1 MTNQS
6 PQVGQIER
14 KTQNRIVTLFQDR
27 LGYNYLG
34 NWEERENNSN
44 IEEEY
49 LRKFLSQNKKYNEKV
64 IDKAIAEFK
73 KTAENQVLS
82 LYDLNKEVYGLL
94 RYGVNVKE
102 SLGKKNK
109 RVFLI
114 DWENPKNNHFAIAE
128 EVTIRGNRTK
138 RPDIVIYVN
147 GIALGVIELKRSIV
161 SVSEGIRQNIGNQK
175 DEFIK
180 NFFATSQILMA
191 GNDTEGLRYG
201 TTQTSED
208 YYLSWNPKDQDF
220 SDESNRLDRHIAQVC
235 QKSRFLEIVH
245 DFIIFDSGI
254 KKTCRHN
261 QYFGVKSAQ
270 DNVKK
275 HEGGIIWHTQGSGKS
290 LTMVWLAKWIR
301 ENMND
306 ARVLLLTDRV
316 ELDEQIERV
325 FNGVDEKIHRAK
337 NGRDLIAELD
347 KKEKWLIGS
356 LVHKFGRSA
365 DKSDSGVEEYVSD
378 LRALLPSDFEAKGDI
393 FVFVDECHRTHGG
406 KLHEAMKEILPRATF
421 IGFTGTPLLKVDKKN
436 SIAVWGKYI
445 HEYKYNEA
453 VADKVVLDL
462 RYEARRVDQNIT
474 SQQKIDEWFEERTK
488 GLTDFAKAEL
498 KKRWGTM
505 QGLLSS
511 KSRLEK
517 VVFDIID
524 DYYKKPRLESGR
536 GNAMLVASSIY
547 EACQY
552 YEIFQS
558 QGFTKCAV
566 ITSYEPNALDTESR
580 EYAIYQ
586 KMLDAH
592 RPLEKKSGESDTDAF
607 ERKIKKMFV
616 DQPGQMQLL
625 IVVDKLLT
633 GFDAPPAT
641 YLYVD
646 KNMQDHGLFQAICR
660 VNRLDGEDKDYGYII
675 DYRDLF
681 KKLEK
686 AVSEYTSEAFSG
698 FDKDDV
704 LGLLKDKFSEGK
716 KDLDEILE
724 TLRALCEPV
733 SPPKSSPEYI
743 RYFCGD
749 VENPYALKEK
759 ENKRVILYR
768 TVGRLMRAYADIAN
782 DMDEAGYSKDQQEA
796 IKKEVE
802 HYEKVRT
809 EVKLASGD
817 YINLKK
823 YEPAMRA
830 LMDRYISA
838 SESEKLSAFDDKS
851 LVELMAEKGIDAL
864 DDLPD
869 GLKKSQEA
877 LAETIENN
885 VRKLITDETPTN
897 PKYYSRMSE
906 LLNELVRKRKQADIE
921 YKKYLVE
928 IIALS
933 KQVKNPSESEL
944 YPSDI
949 DTKGKQALY
958 DNLGKNQDNTIQ
970 IHEAI
975 LASRFDNWRGDIR
988 KERAIKIAIKKIL
1001 QDISEDDLKNLF
1013 EIVKNQHEY

>member
-1 MTNQS
+1 
-6 PQVGQIER
+6 
-14 KTQNRIVTLFQDR
+14 
-27 LGYNYLG
+27 
-34 NWEERENNSN
+34 
-44 IEEEY
+44 
-49 LRKFLSQNKKYNEKV
+49 
-64 IDKAIAEFK
+64 
-73 KTAENQVLS
+73 
-82 LYDLNKEVYGLL
+82 
-94 RYGVNVKE
+94 
-102 SLGKKNK
+102 
-109 RVFLI
+109 
-114 DWENPKNNHFAIAE
+114 
-128 EVTIRGNRTK
+128 
-138 RPDIVIYVN
+138 
-147 GIALGVIELKRSIV
+147 
-161 SVSEGIRQNIGNQK
+161 
-175 DEFIK
+175 
-180 NFFATSQILMA
+180 
-191 GNDTEGLRYG
+191 
-201 TTQTSED
+201 
-208 YYLSWNPKDQDF
+208 
-220 SDESNRLDRHIAQVC
+220 
-235 QKSRFLEIVH
+235 
-245 DFIIFDSGI
+245 
-254 KKTCRHN
+254 
-261 QYFGVKSAQ
+261 
-270 DNVKK
+270 
-275 HEGGIIWHTQGSGKS
+275 
-290 LTMVWLAKWIR
+290 
-301 ENMND
+301 
-306 ARVLLLTDRV
+306 
-316 ELDEQIERV
+316 
-325 FNGVDEKIHRAK
+325 
-337 NGRDLIAELD
+337 
-347 KKEKWLIGS
+347 
-356 LVHKFGRSA
+356 
-365 DKSDSGVEEYVSD
+365 
-378 LRALLPSDFEAKGDI
+378 
-393 FVFVDECHRTHGG
+393 
-406 KLHEAMKEILPRATF
+406 
-421 IGFTGTPLLKVDKKN
+421 
-436 SIAVWGKYI
+436 
-445 HEYKYNEA
+445 
-453 VADKVVLDL
+453 
-462 RYEARRVDQNIT
+462 
-474 SQQKIDEWFEERTK
+474 
-488 GLTDFAKAEL
+488 
-498 KKRWGTM
+498 
-505 QGLLSS
+505 
-511 KSRLEK
+511 
-517 VVFDIID
+517 
-524 DYYKKPRLESGR
+524 
-536 GNAMLVASSIY
+536 
-547 EACQY
+547 
-552 YEIFQS
+552 
-558 QGFTKCAV
+558 
-566 ITSYEPNALDTESR
+566 
-580 EYAIYQ
+580 
-586 KMLDAH
+586 
-592 RPLEKKSGESDTDAF
+592 
-607 ERKIKKMFV
+607 
-616 DQPGQMQLL
+616 
-625 IVVDKLLT
+625 
-633 GFDAPPAT
+633 
-641 YLYVD
+641 
-646 KNMQDHGLFQAICR
+646 MQDHGLFQAICR